1 MITCAE
7 LAMGLD
13 AKPLCSSRRRWAA
26 GIAVLALGWPFLA
39 SADCVDTRK
48 ATAAE
53 VDFHSRAAAA
63 LMAALPP
70 VPVGGK
76 LQQSDT
82 VPTLGVQCKGVTGD
96 FRLEATRWYELNWRK
111 SIVTVAINV
120 TRLPATDNILSA
132 AYGSASP
139 NGNAALKVN
148 NVVWSVTGSDSPL
161 RQALVDSIDRT
172 RLQSWLGKPLPSV
185 AESKALAAQAV
196 PATVAGAAAAAPAG
210 PTLPGPTS
218 QAAAQPV
225 TRTSPS
231 APAAAGQAA
240 DPEPVKDAVDAINK
254 VRGLFGR

>member
-1 MITCAE
+1 MNTSPE
-7 LAMGLD
+7 LTIRLNAR
-13 AKPLCSSRRRWAA
+13 PPCSAPHRSAA
-26 GIAVLALGWPFLA
+26 GIAVLALGWPVLA
-39 SADCVDTRK
+39 WSDCVDTRK

-53 VDFHSRAAAA
+53 ADFHGRAAAA

-82 VPTLGVQCKGVTGD
+82 VPTLGTQCKGTTGD

-120 TRLPATDNILSA
+120 IRLPATDNVLSA

-139 NGNAALKVN
+139 NGNASLKVN

-172 RLQSWLGKPLPSV
+172 RLQGWVGKPLPSV

-196 PATVAGAAAAAPAG
+196 PPNVSGAAAA
-210 PTLPGPTS
+210 PG
-218 QAAAQPV
+218 AAAPTTQTAMQPGAP
-225 TRTSPS
+225 TSPS
-231 APAAAGQAA
+231 APAAPGQAG
-240 DPEPVKDAVDAINK
+240 DEPVKGAVDTVNK
-254 VRGLFGR
+254 LRGLFGR

>member
-1 MITCAE
+1 MHNIVRNGHPG
-7 LAMGLD
+7 LAV
-13 AKPLCSSRRRWAA
+13 
-26 GIAVLALGWPFLA
+26 GIAVLALGWPILA

-48 ATAAE
+48 ATSAE

-76 LQQSDT
+76 RQQSDT
-82 VPTLGVQCKGVTGD
+82 VPTLGSQCKGTTGD

-120 TRLPATDNILSA
+120 TRLPATDNVLSA

-148 NVVWSVTGSDSPL
+148 NVVWTVTGSDSPL

-172 RLQSWLGKPLPSV
+172 RLESWVAKGLPPV
-185 AESKALAAQAV
+185 AESKALLAQAV
-196 PATVAGAAAAAPAG
+196 PPKVAAEGAAGGTPQAAPQQG
-210 PTLPGPTS
+210 
-218 QAAAQPV
+218 AQS
-225 TRTSPS
+225 TSPS
-231 APAAAGQAA
+231 APAAQGQAA
-240 DPEPVKDAVDAINK
+240 GAEPVKGAVDTVNK
-254 VRGLFGR
+254 LRGLFGR

>member
-1 MITCAE
+1 
-7 LAMGLD
+7 MGPK
-13 AKPLCSSRRRWAA
+13 ARPLCSAPRPLAV

-82 VPTLGVQCKGVTGD
+82 VPTLGVQCKGATGD

-120 TRLPATDNILSA
+120 TRLPATDNMLSA

-196 PATVAGAAAAAPAG
+196 PANISGTAAAAPAA
-210 PTLPGPTS
+210 PAANV
-218 QAAAQPV
+218 QAAEQPGA
-225 TRTSPS
+225 RTGPS
-231 APAAAGQAA
+231 APAAPGQA
-240 DPEPVKDAVDAINK
+240 DSEPVKGAVDTVNK
-254 VRGLFGR
+254 MRGLFGR